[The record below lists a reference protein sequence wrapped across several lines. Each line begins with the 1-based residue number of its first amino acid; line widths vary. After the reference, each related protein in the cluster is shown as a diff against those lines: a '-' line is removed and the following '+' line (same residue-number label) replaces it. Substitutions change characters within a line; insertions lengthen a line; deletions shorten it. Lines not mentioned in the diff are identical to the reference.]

1 MQRKI
6 CLPSAAHQGVFGT
19 VTRHGAIQKGL
30 YGTSFFFIT
39 KVCWIR
45 ERTYL
50 VLFHGVL
57 IVLRDWGMGLK
68 SWTGGGPKSIFFFCL
83 VSKGSYGGMLYWVF
97 GFLMS
102 NSLSPSTP
110 AGARPTTKVQLDA
123 PMTVRVG
130 NDSEEIAGRL
140 ARFLF
145 FSSIFNPGAVRKGS
159 FGSRIQSRGDD
170 WRGLNSR
177 RFFLRHVAVSDALG
191 AIAKRN
197 GVSLFPSTT
206 QDYDFTRFAGI
217 GGKDDG

>member
-1 MQRKI
+1 
-6 CLPSAAHQGVFGT
+6 
-19 VTRHGAIQKGL
+19 
-30 YGTSFFFIT
+30 
-39 KVCWIR
+39 
-45 ERTYL
+45 
-50 VLFHGVL
+50 
-57 IVLRDWGMGLK
+57 
-68 SWTGGGPKSIFFFCL
+68 
-83 VSKGSYGGMLYWVF
+83 
-97 GFLMS
+97 
-102 NSLSPSTP
+102 
-110 AGARPTTKVQLDA
+110 
-123 PMTVRVG
+123 MTVRVG